1 MPICGVEI
9 KGSEAIFALAN
20 LNANQFVHI
29 PLETKRIALTDD
41 DDSGSVQSFAQLVA
55 GFLRDNEVTSLAIKK
70 RGKKGEFA
78 GGPTTFKIEG
88 ILQLIPGCDVQL
100 IAPPTIAAQDRKH
113 KFPLPDSLN
122 KYQHDAFRTA
132 CAAIAKGLAKL

>member
-9 KGSEAIFALAN
+9 KGSEAIFALADHK
-20 LNANQFVHI
+20 ANKFVHI
-29 PLETKRIALTDD
+29 LLETKRIALADD
-41 DDSGSVQSFAQLVA
+41 DDAASVQSFAELVA
-55 GFLRDNEVTSLAIKK
+55 GFLRDNKIASLAIKK

-88 ILQLIPGCDVQL
+88 VLQLMRNCDVQL
-100 IAPPTIAAQDRKH
+100 IAPPTIASQDRKH
-113 KFPLPDSLN
+113 SFPLPDTLN

-132 CAAIAKGLAKL
+132 CAAIARDLPKA